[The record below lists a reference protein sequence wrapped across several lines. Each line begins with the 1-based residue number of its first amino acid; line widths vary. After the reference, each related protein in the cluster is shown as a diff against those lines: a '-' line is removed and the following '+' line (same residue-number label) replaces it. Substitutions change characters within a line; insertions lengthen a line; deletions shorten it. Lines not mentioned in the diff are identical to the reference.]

1 MKTNST
7 FSKYAVVLMIIV
19 LQCAAT
25 AVKAN
30 PPGFSLSFTAAPTA
44 MQAST
49 AFIVGNKFKFSGVA
63 SGTDAIVTILSAT
76 GGATVAMLDDNSL
89 TKPEAFSPQIT
100 IPANST
106 GLVEFKIELV
116 NGGGVAKVMDTL
128 KATAMDIDGSSTLHE
143 KDALN
148 MGAGAVVS
156 YSSATL
162 EISVVQTGNEFM
174 ATNVAGNEYTGV
186 DTAAKQV
193 MFTLTNTNISSFTYK
208 AGANNQTS
216 SAVTRQKGIYF
227 KGFNYAAAGG
237 PLAVKY
243 SSFDATVADKSVLL
257 KWVTEEEI
265 NSNHFEVER
274 SFDGS
279 NFTTVAMVLD
289 GFENGSRKSYQFK
302 DNAAELQT
310 KSVVYYRLKQVDNDG
325 KYSYTNTLVVRLKA
339 KDGVVMQTSP
349 NPFTENI
356 SIRFTASEN
365 GAAQI
370 NIVNTN
376 GQQVLSK
383 QSDIT
388 KGYVNIQVNGLSKLA
403 PGMYVATLSING
415 VVTATQKIIKN

>member
-7 FSKYAVVLMIIV
+7 LSKYAIVLMIVV
-19 LQCAAT
+19 LQCLAI
-25 AVKAN
+25 AVKAT
-30 PPGFSLSFTAAPTA
+30 PPTFTLSFNSTPTA

-49 AFIVGNKFKFSGVA
+49 AFIVGNKFKFGSVA

-76 GGATVAMLDDNSL
+76 GGATVTMLDDNSL

-100 IPANST
+100 VPANST

-116 NGGGVAKVMDTL
+116 NGGGSAKIMDTL
-128 KATAMDIDGSSTLHE
+128 RATAMDIDGSSSLHE

-156 YSSATL
+156 YSSASL
-162 EISVVQTGNEFM
+162 EINVVQTGNEFM
-174 ATNVAGNEYTGV
+174 ATNVAGNEYSGV

-216 SAVTRQKGIYF
+216 SSVTRQKGIYF
-227 KGFNYAAAGG
+227 KGFVYAAGG

-243 SSFDATVADKSVLL
+243 SAFDATVVDKAVLL
-257 KWVTEEEI
+257 KWITEEEI

-279 NFTTVAMVLD
+279 NFTTVALVLD

-302 DNAAELQT
+302 DNATELQT

-325 KYSYTNTLVVRLKA
+325 KYTYTNTLVVKLKA
-339 KDGVVMQTSP
+339 KEGVVIQTTP
-349 NPFTENI
+349 NPFTENLNV
-356 SIRFTASEN
+356 RFTATEN
-365 GAAQI
+365 GTAQI
-370 NIVNTN
+370 NIVGAN
-376 GQQVLSK
+376 GQQVMSK
-383 QSDIT
+383 QSEIT
-388 KGYVNIQVNGLSKLA
+388 KGYVTIQLNGLSKLA
-403 PGMYVATLSING
+403 PGMYVATLSVNG
-415 VVTATQKIIKN
+415 VITGTQKIIKN